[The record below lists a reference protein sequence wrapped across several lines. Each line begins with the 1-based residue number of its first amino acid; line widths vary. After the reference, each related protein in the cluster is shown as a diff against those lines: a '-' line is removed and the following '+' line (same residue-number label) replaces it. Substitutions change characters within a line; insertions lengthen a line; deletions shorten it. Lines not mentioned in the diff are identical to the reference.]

1 MKKGTKIAIYI
12 FPIVLIIGVGLY
24 YLVKY
29 LKYLMDKKKE
39 KDANKPKKT
48 SIKGSPKVS
57 EFSPYSILGMIG
69 YYTETSFQN
78 NKLWKDVSVAHNDIK
93 DEMLKGDIS
102 SKGGFVVG
110 TTNEGFNFPANVFN
124 DSYTLVY
131 FGKFNGSNTNELIT
145 GIEPSDDLN
154 IIYGIETSDGKVR
167 MNGVDVVDKLKISI
181 KQEGEEP
188 FENVLQMK
196 NPPSV
201 ITYDKTT
208 FPEGS
213 LDVEIEYK
221 GETSNTTIDG
231 VNGLAEYIVSTVP
244 IYKESIEG
252 SDTITLNYEKT
263 YSVNMSED
271 TSKHSDFAFK
281 EIIIYNDAIS
291 DSQIKKL
298 EDYFRKTYTTM
309 FNTVQGIKDGATTE
323 LATLTGDFSESACR
337 SAALVD
343 GAKAF
348 ALNLQESKCILYK
361 DVSQLVDW
369 EGDASDATHISIC
382 SNPSKKVSKGCA

>member
-1 MKKGTKIAIYI
+1 MKKGTKISLLI
-12 FPIVLIIGVGLY
+12 FFVVLIIILGIILY
-24 YLVKY
+24 IVLNN
-29 LKYLMDKKKE
+29 KE
-39 KDANKPKKT
+39 DEEEETKSKKT
-48 SIKGSPKVS
+48 SKKSAPKVS
-57 EFSPYSILGMIG
+57 DFSPYSILGMIG

-78 NKLWKDVSVAHNDIK
+78 DKLWKDVSVAHNDIK
-93 DEMLKGDIS
+93 GDMLKGDIS

-131 FGKFNGSNTNELIT
+131 FGKFN
-145 GIEPSDDLN
+145 
-154 IIYGIETSDGKVR
+154 YGIETSDGKVR

-188 FENVLQMK
+188 FQDILQVN

-213 LDVEIEYK
+213 LVVEIEYK
-221 GETSNTTIDG
+221 GETSNTTLDG

-252 SDTITLNYEKT
+252 SDTITLNYDKT

-271 TSKHSDFAFK
+271 TSKYSDFAFK
-281 EIIIYNDAIS
+281 EIIIYNDAIT
-291 DSQIKKL
+291 DNQIKKL
-298 EDYFRKTYTTM
+298 EGYFRKTYTTL

-323 LATLTGDFSESACR
+323 LVTLTGDFSESACR

-382 SNPSKKVSKGCA
+382 SDPSKKVSKGCA